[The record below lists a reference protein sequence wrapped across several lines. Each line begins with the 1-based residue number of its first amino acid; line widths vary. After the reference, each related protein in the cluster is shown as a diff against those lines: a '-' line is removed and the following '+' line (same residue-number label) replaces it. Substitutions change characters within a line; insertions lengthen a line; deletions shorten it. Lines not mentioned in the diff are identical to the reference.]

1 MKNIFTYLFFVK
13 ESSGEWRMPTAF
25 TYERKYLR
33 VCYFGIL
40 ILFSPHVAV
49 GGQNS
54 HRLHRR
60 TWKIFLFFSRKSLSQ
75 TSRILFSF
83 CAYRRPSYLLCTLS
97 SFQIFVYIF
106 KCILKRVNNF
116 FLSAPTRWNSIVLVN
131 KIFKFARWYRVF
143 LMQRGLSS
151 VGTG

>member
-1 MKNIFTYLFFVK
+1 
-13 ESSGEWRMPTAF
+13 MPTAF

-75 TSRILFSF
+75 TSRIFIF
-83 CAYRRPSYLLCTLS
+83 LLRISKAIVFIVCTLS